1 MSQAQIPPWPLPL
14 RGHSA
19 ADPRA
24 PLAAPPWANPQ
35 RMQVMVTRASSE
47 PFNKCCCFIL
57 DGCKTTALDKLT
69 VTCPGLPN
77 TELGVKP
84 SRGQYVPCQFHC
96 LGQVS
101 TA

>member
-1 MSQAQIPPWPLPL
+1 MSQAQVPPWPLSL
-14 RGHSA
+14 RGHSV

-57 DGCKTTALDKLT
+57 DGCKTTALDK
-69 VTCPGLPN
+69 
-77 TELGVKP
+77 
-84 SRGQYVPCQFHC
+84 
-96 LGQVS
+96 
-101 TA
+101 